1 MNLQTNIQS
10 LNIDVHAYKLRKVF
24 DDYGMVSS
32 YPTYPINR
40 EQFFKD
46 AIKASIPDTVYV
58 FDNEGT
64 CVKVEN
70 SF

>member
-24 DDYGMVSS
+24 DDYGMITS
-32 YPTYPINR
+32 YPINR
-40 EQFFKD
+40 EQFIKD
-46 AIKASIPDTVYV
+46 AIKASIPNTVYV

>member
-24 DDYGMVSS
+24 DDYGMVTS
-32 YPTYPINR
+32 YPINR
-40 EQFFKD
+40 EQFVKD
-46 AIKASIPDTVYV
+46 VIKASIPDTVYV

-64 CVKVEN
+64 CVNVEN

>member
-24 DDYGMVSS
+24 DDYGMVTS
-32 YPTYPINR
+32 YPISR
-40 EQFFKD
+40 EQFVKD
-46 AIKASIPDTVYV
+46 AIKSSIPDTVYV

>member
-1 MNLQTNIQS
+1 MNLQINIQS

-24 DDYGMVSS
+24 DDYGMVTS
-32 YPTYPINR
+32 YPINR
-40 EQFFKD
+40 EQFVKD
-46 AIKASIPDTVYV
+46 AIKASIPNTVYV

>member
-1 MNLQTNIQS
+1 MNLQTNIQL

-24 DDYGMVSS
+24 DDYGMVTS
-32 YPTYPINR
+32 YPINR
-40 EQFFKD
+40 EQFVKD
-46 AIKASIPDTVYV
+46 AIKASIPNTVYV

-64 CVKVEN
+64 CVNVEN

>member
-24 DDYGMVSS
+24 DDYGMVTS
-32 YPTYPINR
+32 YPINR
-40 EQFFKD
+40 EQFVKD

-64 CVKVEN
+64 CVNVEN

>member
-24 DDYGMVSS
+24 DEYGMVTS
-32 YPTYPINR
+32 YPINR
-40 EQFFKD
+40 EQFVKD

-64 CVKVEN
+64 CVNVEN

>member
-1 MNLQTNIQS
+1 MNLQTNIQVS
-10 LNIDVHAYKLRKVF
+10 NIDVHAYKLRKVF
-24 DDYGMVSS
+24 DDYGIITS
-32 YPTYPINR
+32 YPINR
-40 EQFFKD
+40 EQFVKD
-46 AIKASIPDTVYV
+46 AIKESIPDTVYV

>member
-24 DDYGMVSS
+24 DDYCMVTS
-32 YPTYPINR
+32 YTINR
-40 EQFFKD
+40 EQFVKD
-46 AIKASIPDTVYV
+46 AIKTSIPDTVYV

>member
-24 DDYGMVSS
+24 DDYGMVTS
-32 YPTYPINR
+32 YPINR
-40 EQFFKD
+40 EQFVKD
-46 AIKASIPDTVYV
+46 AIKASIPNTVYV

-64 CVKVEN
+64 CVNVEN

>member
-10 LNIDVHAYKLRKVF
+10 LNIDIHAYKLRKVF
-24 DDYGMVSS
+24 DDYSMVTS
-32 YPTYPINR
+32 YPINR

-46 AIKASIPDTVYV
+46 AIKATIPDTVYV

>member
-24 DDYGMVSS
+24 DDYGMVTS
-32 YPTYPINR
+32 YPINR
-40 EQFFKD
+40 EQFVKD
-46 AIKASIPDTVYV
+46 VLKAATSDTVYV

>member
-24 DDYGMVSS
+24 DDYGMVTS
-32 YPTYPINR
+32 YPINR
-40 EQFFKD
+40 EQFIKD
-46 AIKASIPDTVYV
+46 VIKTSIPDTVYV
-58 FDNEGT
+58 FNNEGV
-64 CVKVEN
+64 CVNVEN

>member
-24 DDYGMVSS
+24 DDYGMVTS
-32 YPTYPINR
+32 YPINR
-40 EQFFKD
+40 EQFVKD
-46 AIKASIPDTVYV
+46 AIKTSIPDTVYV
-58 FDNEGT
+58 FDNKGV

>member
-24 DDYGMVSS
+24 DDYGMVTS
-32 YPTYPINR
+32 YPINR
-40 EQFFKD
+40 EQFIKD
-46 AIKASIPDTVYV
+46 AIKTSIPDTVYV
-58 FDNEGT
+58 FNNEGV
-64 CVKVEN
+64 CVNVEN

>member
-1 MNLQTNIQS
+1 MNPQTNIQS

-24 DDYGMVSS
+24 DDYGMITS
-32 YPTYPINR
+32 YPINR
-40 EQFFKD
+40 EQFIKD
-46 AIKASIPDTVYV
+46 AIKASIPNTVYV

>member
-1 MNLQTNIQS
+1 
-10 LNIDVHAYKLRKVF
+10 
-24 DDYGMVSS
+24 MVTS
-32 YPTYPINR
+32 YPINR

-46 AIKASIPDTVYV
+46 AIKATIPDTVYV

>member
-1 MNLQTNIQS
+1 MNLQTNIQVS
-10 LNIDVHAYKLRKVF
+10 NIDVHAYKLRKVF
-24 DDYGMVSS
+24 DDYGIITS
-32 YPTYPINR
+32 YPINR
-40 EQFFKD
+40 EQFVKD
-46 AIKASIPDTVYV
+46 VIKSATSDTVYV

>member
-24 DDYGMVSS
+24 DDYGMVTS
-32 YPTYPINR
+32 YPINR
-40 EQFFKD
+40 EQFVKD
-46 AIKASIPDTVYV
+46 VIKSATSDTVYV

>member
-1 MNLQTNIQS
+1 MNLQTNIQVS
-10 LNIDVHAYKLRKVF
+10 NIDVHAYKLRKVF
-24 DDYGMVSS
+24 DDYGMVTS
-32 YPTYPINR
+32 YPINR
-40 EQFFKD
+40 ERFVKD